1 MAPGEIMNILVMVIV
16 GGIAGTLAGRIMR
29 GTNFG
34 LVINVLLGVAGAVVG
49 GFLFNLL
56 GLTPG
61 QNIVNVISE
70 TFGVELPKN
79 IVGMIVSA
87 TVGSVLIIFI
97 FGLIKGKRNRA

>member
-1 MAPGEIMNILVMVIV
+1 MTTHKEEQETTFYKQIQNCPDLDLRDKRGKRLD
-16 GGIAGTLAGRIMR
+16 LA
-29 GTNFG
+29 
-34 LVINVLLGVAGAVVG
+34 
-49 GFLFNLL
+49 FNLL

-61 QNIVNVISE
+61 QNIVNVISD

>member
-61 QNIVNVISE
+61 QNIVNVISD

>member
-1 MAPGEIMNILVMVIV
+1 MNILVMVIV

-61 QNIVNVISE
+61 QNIVNVISD

>member
-49 GFLFNLL
+49 GFIFNLL

-61 QNIVNVISE
+61 QNIVNVISD